1 MRGVR
6 VCKAGLAASVVN
18 LPHMGKLPEGYWVL
32 IGRGLPEDPFS
43 GEFRL
48 ERPDG
53 STVATFPLK
62 RDNLK
67 TIERA
72 AWRDHRERTLRPVE
86 DEETP

>member
-1 MRGVR
+1 
-6 VCKAGLAASVVN
+6 
-18 LPHMGKLPEGYWVL
+18 MGKLPEGYTVL
-32 IGRGLPEDPFS
+32 IGRRLPEDPFS
-43 GEFRL
+43 EEFRL

-53 STVATFPLK
+53 STVATFPLE

-67 TIERA
+67 AIERA